1 MAIFTWLEE
10 TTLAL
15 WVGESLWGYP
25 IMLSLHVVGL
35 AVVVGIFVMRDLR
48 LLGWF
53 DGISFAALSGLIK
66 LGWVGFVINAVSGVT
81 LFSSQA
87 TVFVESTPFLLKIGS
102 ILLAAICAAIL
113 QTRTRDLGES
123 WDTGETSPSTGVRGI
138 ALFSLFFWI
147 SAIVAGRL
155 IAYL

>member
-1 MAIFTWLEE
+1 MWLEE
-10 TTLAL
+10 TRLAL

-53 DGISFAALSGLIK
+53 DGISYTALSGLIK
-66 LGWVGFVINAVSGVT
+66 LGWLGFVINALSGAA

-87 TVFVESTPFLLKIGS
+87 SVFVESTPFLLKIGS

-113 QTRTRDLGES
+113 QTRTRDLGAS
-123 WDTGETSPSTGVRGI
+123 WDSAEGSPSASVRGI
-138 ALFSLFFWI
+138 ALLSLFFWI